1 MIFVSY
7 RHEDTQVF
15 VTDLHNR
22 LSQKFGDSR
31 VFVDFNGIQPGE
43 AWPDRIRE
51 AVLGSQVL
59 LAVIGK
65 EWGNAKYASGKK
77 AGRLRLDDPED
88 WVRKEICTAIQR
100 GPKHIRVIVILVDD
114 AELPETEW
122 ECELDQL
129 RELQHTTIRSRGDFH
144 RDFEEL
150 CVRLQ
155 ELLPMST
162 SEPAIATRTT
172 TNTKISLPKRLGGK
186 IQDTTFGRQV
196 PALFEYLENCEPPL
210 FFPEITSLSTF
221 INTRLHALD
230 SLITD
235 DALDVMSLEDV
246 ETAVKTILI
255 LALAFSI
262 DPQEFFCLVDRGDDN
277 SSSNIDWNA
286 EWQSFL
292 SEASRYDGRKLYQLL
307 GSTEPIKAPQYDPRG
322 TSLRDSIIVR
332 EFLRTRV
339 AMLVESAALPLSH
352 RFSQRLSEFFRPDQL
367 ELPVLV
373 LRSLHVDVRHAL
385 DSIHL
390 LSSRNEIREYKH
402 VRITYI
408 MCVFRVSLYLTV
420 IPQNS
425 ISSSEQ
431 LRVERLAIPSSLELD
446 MDRTNLLE
454 VEMGV
459 NSSTHDDP
467 EALYVTTYP
476 KFSRQYCA
484 IRRLL
489 DELQRDL
496 DNAWAIIGE
505 VYGRVIPLGLRIRRI
520 RSNLDRIDQFSQ
532 KVGYVPRSVRFES
545 AGVDLLKLLIGPLYG
560 ESPSVGIRELV
571 QNAVDAIRERQHVE
585 MKRPESLEIEMSEVV
600 VSVNVHSS
608 SSATVVIRDR
618 GIGMTIDTIQN
629 YFLKAGASYRRS
641 DAWRESFELDGHSK
655 ILRSGRFGVGALAA
669 FLLGPRITVLT
680 RHFDSKPGEGLS
692 FSCSVDDDQ
701 IEIRR
706 TDCQVGTEITIE
718 VVDPKVV
725 SSLADQPGPRG
736 NFNHW
741 EWYVLAEPRVERRL
755 NDRILNQ
762 TFTIPSCHEKLPKEW
777 RRISSPDFEDIQWSF
792 NVRGLFCNG
801 IAIAT
806 EPHRM
811 PAWSLD
817 QPVRVLNFSPP
828 GVSVFDPDGNLSLNL
843 QRSSVSRFGL
853 PFAGKLAKSV
863 CNNLI
868 CQLCDFVINN
878 PHPSLLLK
886 SMASLNLQGFKWRY
900 NNSCG
905 SFVGVVFDSHQL
917 GFIEP
922 EIIAKYKS
930 RSFFFLPVSMKTRVD
945 FRELVNLID
954 IPIIPVFCD
963 NPSNHELFRFLMGLH
978 SVGFVDLK
986 VPLGRIGTRIY
997 GNEIFRE
1004 KKISIKKLQPL
1015 LISSL
1020 TDNLHECI
1028 VDQEPNTSF
1037 DPELV
1042 SRILSTAEIPAFAIW
1057 QLELANQKTQSVLAT
1072 TWDEVLGDSLIPF
1085 EPSESRKARDKT
1097 MRYDLK
1103 LAASGSDNDDTQIAS
1118 VR

>member
-7 RHEDTQVF
+7 RHEGTQVF

-339 AMLVESAALPLSH
+339 AMLVESAALPSSH

-585 MKRPESLEIEMSEVV
+585 MKRPESLEIEMSDVV

-718 VVDPKVV
+718 VVDTKVV
-725 SSLADQPGPRG
+725 SSLTEHPGPRG

-741 EWYVLAEPRVERRL
+741 EWYVLGEPRVERRL
-755 NDRILNQ
+755 NDLILNQ
-762 TFTIPSCHEKLPKEW
+762 TFTIPNCHEKLPKEW

-806 EPHRM
+806 EPHRI

-817 QPVRVLNFSPP
+817 RPVRVLNYTPP

-853 PFAGKLAKSV
+853 PFVEKLAMSV

-868 CQLCDFVINN
+868 YQLCDFVIKNSQSR
-878 PHPSLLLK
+878 SLMQ
-886 SMASLNLQGFKWRY
+886 SIASLSLRGLKWQHVTTKE
-900 NNSCG
+900 
-905 SFVGVVFDSHQL
+905 FFIGVVFDRHFL
-917 GFIEP
+917 GLVEP
-922 EIIAKYKS
+922 EILAKYDS
-930 RSFFFLPVSMKTRVD
+930 RSFLLLPISTTDCPD
-945 FRELVNLID
+945 FRELVRLIE
-954 IPIIPVFCD
+954 IPIIPVFGP
-963 NPSNHELFRFLMGLH
+963 NRANAELFRFLLGWQTEMMGDLH
-978 SVGFVDLK
+978 IALNRTGAVTYS
-986 VPLGRIGTRIY
+986 
-997 GNEIFRE
+997 NESYSR
-1004 KKISIKKLQPL
+1004 KLQVPKNSERRTV
-1015 LISSL
+1015 SSS
-1020 TDNLHECI
+1020 TDSLEVCI
-1028 VDQEPNTSF
+1028 VDHEPKESI
-1037 DPELV
+1037 DPELA
-1042 SRILSTAEIPAFAIW
+1042 SMILSIAKTPVFAIW
-1057 QLELANQKTQSVLAT
+1057 QLQPAMEKTQSIFAK
-1072 TWDEVLGDSLIPF
+1072 TWDKVLGDSLIPF
-1085 EPSESRKARDKT
+1085 EPSESRKALDKL
-1097 MRYDLK
+1097 MRYDLH
-1103 LAASGSDNDDTQIAS
+1103 LAATSSDNDDTQIAS